1 MLVRYH
7 HTQRYKAA
15 GWTSWWWRDV
25 HWRCERPFRTTTRI
39 IHFIT
44 FSWIKKK
51 RQWWTSPISSLQDV
65 KIIIVLFFAGEWL
78 GLHYIVWSEE
88 CSLLLNNINF
98 SFGNDFHYLLYIIG
112 FIQSLW
118 YSMEGVAF
126 VLYHCPWLPGQVPK
140 YTPHKQPHTV
150 PKVMTHQY
158 IGHDAVWV
166 RK

>member
-98 SFGNDFHYLLYIIG
+98 SFGNDFLYLRSLALFKHYDIPWKGLHLFCTTALDYLDYLSIYLSIYLQ
-112 FIQSLW
+112 I
-118 YSMEGVAF
+118 SMSASF
-126 VLYHCPWLPGQVPK
+126 
-140 YTPHKQPHTV
+140 
-150 PKVMTHQY
+150 
-158 IGHDAVWV
+158 
-166 RK
+166 